1 MPANRRTI
9 PRPER
14 VDAIVNAA
22 RLRFETQ
29 GYKDTSLGDIA
40 KDLKIKPGAIH
51 WYYPTKDDLFAAVT
65 RRIIEDT
72 RAAVTSELGDDAPPM
87 EVLVR
92 FLSAS
97 EASRGLHIDAPDRLN
112 ESAAV
117 AEVHDEFHRWLDGL
131 LLSIVRPRLGPDQ
144 DLELIA
150 EVAHIMF
157 EGLLASTMERDRPF
171 EELVQFLVD
180 MLVATAPQAALA
192 ARRTAPSTRKRA
204 D

>member
-22 RLRFETQ
+22 RLRFEAQ

-40 KDLKIKPGAIH
+40 NDLKIKPGAIH

-65 RRIIEDT
+65 RRIIEDA
-72 RAAVTSELGDDAPPM
+72 RAAVTSELGDGAPPM

-97 EASRGLHIDAPDRLN
+97 EASRGLHIDAHDRLN

-117 AEVHDEFHRWLDGL
+117 AEVHDEFHQWLDGL
-131 LLSIVRPRLGPDQ
+131 LLAVVQPQLGPKQ
-144 DLELIA
+144 DVRLIA
-150 EVAHIMF
+150 TTAHIVF

-180 MLVATAPQAALA
+180 MLVATVPQAA
-192 ARRTAPSTRKRA
+192 RVESRSTPKRRKRVS
-204 D
+204 